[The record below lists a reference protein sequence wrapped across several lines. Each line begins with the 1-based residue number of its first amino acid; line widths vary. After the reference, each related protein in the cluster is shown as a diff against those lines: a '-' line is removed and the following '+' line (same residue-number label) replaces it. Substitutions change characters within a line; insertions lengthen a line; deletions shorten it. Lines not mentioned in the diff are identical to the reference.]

1 MTIKEELKTI
11 AENLNQD
18 ATWDD
23 VLYEIQ
29 VRQKISNGLKAV
41 KEGRML
47 SHDAVRRMYSH

>member
-1 MTIKEELKTI
+1 MTVKEELSTI

-29 VRQKISNGLKAV
+29 VRQKIANGLKAV
-41 KEGRML
+41 KEGRTL
-47 SHDAVRRMYSH
+47 SHDAVKRMFSH